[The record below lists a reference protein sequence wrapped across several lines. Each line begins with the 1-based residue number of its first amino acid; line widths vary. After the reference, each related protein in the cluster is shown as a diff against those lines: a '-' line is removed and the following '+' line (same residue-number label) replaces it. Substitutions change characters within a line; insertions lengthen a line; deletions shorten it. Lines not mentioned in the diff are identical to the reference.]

1 MNSISQFL
9 YKYLVL
15 NFEFYLS
22 MLVRSITY
30 GIFNQK
36 KKNQLVNQ
44 YCDLKK
50 VINERT
56 DTLDFIEL
64 FVSML

>member
-36 KKNQLVNQ
+36 KKNQPVNQ